1 MHNLCILQEIR
12 NNCIVSILQKSKQYF
27 PILHSK
33 LESDKN
39 DKNRFETFFS
49 ICFSVLHL
57 IESFRSS
64 SKKIKVK
71 VKRWSTVV
79 KLLLT
84 PFPQL
89 ADPVSL
95 WPDSHCT
102 HLFFACIDSL
112 KGDELWSYCCVTCS
126 VFCLLSLRLNP
137 WCWSCRGSS
146 RKQFW
151 TTIMTQ
157 VNQFSHFS

>member
-1 MHNLCILQEIR
+1 MYNSCILQEMR
-12 NNCIVSILQKSKQYF
+12 NNCLVSILQKSKQYIF
-27 PILHSK
+27 FILHSK

-39 DKNRFETFFS
+39 DPIFHLIKTFFS

-64 SKKIKVK
+64 SKK

-95 WPDSHCT
+95 WPGSHCT
-102 HLFFACIDSL
+102 HLFSAYIDCL

-126 VFCLLSLRLNP
+126 VFLLSLRLNP

-157 VNQFSHFS
+157 VNQFSHFG